1 MSARRLFVPT
11 LFGAAIVLPLW
22 LILARSF
29 ILGVDDWQIPL
40 VTLSAVA
47 LGAFMALVAGVTWFR
62 KSVRDGGGPSTWD
75 LGLLSA
81 WYLSIILAGVVE
93 HGAISIPVILLG
105 LAAFWSA
112 VWQLFAETKRRVQ
125 SAIDT
130 FEVTVP
136 SAQEYRRAHP
146 RPDAPLA
153 GQVIRID
160 PPES

>member
-1 MSARRLFVPT
+1 MSARRLFVPII
-11 LFGAAIVLPLW
+11 FGAAIVLPLW
-22 LILARSF
+22 LILARAF
-29 ILGVDDWQIPL
+29 ILRVDDWQIPL
-40 VTLSAVA
+40 VTLSGVA
-47 LGAFMALVAGVTWFR
+47 LGVCMAIVATVTWFR
-62 KSVRDGGGPSTWD
+62 KSVREGGGPSAWD

-112 VWQLFAETKRRVQ
+112 VWQLLSETKRRVQ

-130 FEVTVP
+130 LEISVP
-136 SAQEYRRAHP
+136 SAQEYRRTHP

-160 PPES
+160 PPEV